1 MYTLNILPP
10 AIHEDDLNLLRQ
22 AEPATVGHFQS
33 TGFMTPQIR
42 SHLHDV
48 RIAGTAITVQM
59 PSIDGTIMH
68 HAIGAA
74 RPGDVLVIDR
84 CGESTTAA
92 FGGAM
97 AYAAKMAG
105 VAGIIVDGYVTDL
118 GELRQ
123 HGMPVWSRGPSP
135 VTTRLL
141 GLNGKF
147 CTPICCG
154 GIMVHPGD
162 AILADENGILV
173 LRPEDIR
180 AAATQA
186 IAFQNNEK
194 NTLARLKQGEKF
206 PDVVGSRSLL
216 NDHQA
221 GVAPRT
227 FSTSRAL

>member
-1 MYTLNILPP
+1 MYILNTLPP
-10 AIHEDDLNLLRQ
+10 AVSPDDLNLLRQ

-33 TGFMTPQIR
+33 TGFMHPQIR
-42 SHLHDV
+42 SHFQDV

-59 PSIDGTIMH
+59 PSIDGAIMH

-105 VAGIIVDGYVTDL
+105 VAGIVVDGYVTDL

-123 HGMPVWSRGPSP
+123 HGVPVWSRGPSP

-141 GLNGKF
+141 GLNGEF
-147 CTPICCG
+147 CTSICCG

-162 AILADENGILV
+162 AVLADENGVLV
-173 LRPEDIR
+173 LRPKDIR

-194 NTLARLKQGEKF
+194 NTLAQLGQGHKF
-206 PDVVGSRSLL
+206 PDIVGSRSLI
-216 NDHQA
+216 NENRVTA
-221 GVAPRT
+221 TPGV
-227 FSTSRAL
+227 FSTSEAL